1 MNAPSPQFAHRRGFT
16 IMETILAIG
25 LIAMLLGIFLTLFLP
40 AKDMIRAAIAREES
54 DRVISVLRSEMTT
67 LRQNEQAPASSSKST
82 DTKYVSGFDKAF
94 NWFKRSARPSTSI
107 VIFTY
112 RADLS
117 KSPRADGSYPA
128 VKIGKDLPAGSTA
141 LISMACPITDAIHK
155 DDFMHAV
162 GPVFLVRMTQLV
174 EGTNG
179 TFTLAK
185 KSGIIKEAGSPETFV
200 SSEKDKDAWGATL
213 FFQAD
218 FYIMSPPSPARY
230 RKMVWEKMAQ
240 PTFTTNMS
248 IRR

>member
-1 MNAPSPQFAHRRGFT
+1 
-16 IMETILAIG
+16 METILAIG

-54 DRVISVLRSEMTT
+54 DKIISVLKSDMTT
-67 LRQNEQAPASSSKST
+67 LRPNEQSSASSTKSGE
-82 DTKYVSGFDKAF
+82 TKYVSGFDKAF
-94 NWFKRSARPSTSI
+94 NWFKRTSRPGTAI

-117 KSPRADGSYPA
+117 KSPREDGSYPA
-128 VKIGKDLPAGSTA
+128 VKVGRDLPAGSTA
-141 LISMACPITDAIHK
+141 LVSMACPITDTIHR

-174 EGTNG
+174 ENDKGK
-179 TFTLAK
+179 FELAK
-185 KSGIIKEAGSPETFV
+185 QSGVIKEASTPETFV
-200 SSEKDKDAWGATL
+200 SNEKATDAWGGVL

-230 RKMVWEKMAQ
+230 KKMTWQKMSQ

-248 IRR
+248 VRR